1 MIQLDGLSCKYI
13 YVAASS
19 QHVGKTTCTLG
30 IVANLLAKEPKILY
44 FRISYFHRLCRRD
57 NSHAAVHRQLLPG
70 PPLVWNSLARGGH
83 AKLPAV
89 RLLVPAVHLC
99 LPGHEGHHGSRMG
112 SRRETFSS
120 ARTHRKL
127 RLDLDILVAQCHL
140 LEDPAEIGVN
150 QYFL

>member
-1 MIQLDGLSCKYI
+1 MRDF
-13 YVAASS
+13 
-19 QHVGKTTCTLG
+19 
-30 IVANLLAKEPKILY
+30 ANLLAKEPKILY